1 MLPVKDQHRLKGG
14 KIGPI
19 LPAKVNGS
27 ADIGARLAMLAR
39 GGAAHSR
46 RKTNIGPTLCAAW
59 DHGER
64 KPGHAEQLVSA

>member
-1 MLPVKDQHRLKGG
+1 MLPVKAQHRLKGG

-59 DHGER
+59 
-64 KPGHAEQLVSA
+64 VSIYLSIYTSIRLRPS